1 MIFVKR
7 DGSGKK
13 KKTLW
18 KKEKK
23 ENKKEWRKKKEKKKI
38 TDITHREYK
47 STKCMCVSYVLDRLF
62 INAET
67 HIVSH

>member
-1 MIFVKR
+1 M
-7 DGSGKK
+7 GLAKK
-13 KKTLW
+13 KKNSME
-18 KKEKK
+18 KGKKK

-47 STKCMCVSYVLDRLF
+47 STNCMCVSYVLDRLF